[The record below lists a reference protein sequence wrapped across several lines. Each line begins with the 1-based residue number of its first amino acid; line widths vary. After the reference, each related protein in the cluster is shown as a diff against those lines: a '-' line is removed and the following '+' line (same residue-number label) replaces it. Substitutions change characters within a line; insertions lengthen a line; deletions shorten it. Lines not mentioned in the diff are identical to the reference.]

1 MSSKVNMDMLVRSI
15 KKNSTDYLLLLPLVV
30 FILFDVEVPRF
41 LADMVDTTFGQI
53 VTIGLALVLFSYN
66 AVIGVVA
73 LIAAYTL
80 IQRSQKRT
88 GTAQIQQYL
97 PSETHKDRHFNA
109 MNQFPVTLEEEIVNK
124 MVPLVNE
131 NPSVP
136 PEYKP
141 ITSNTYGASML

>member
-1 MSSKVNMDMLVRSI
+1 MSSKVNMDTFMRSM
-15 KKNSTDYLLLLPLVV
+15 KKNTTDYLLLLPLVI
-30 FILFDVEVPRF
+30 FILFEVEVPRF

-53 VTIGLALVLFSYN
+53 LTLGIAIVLFFYN
-66 AVIGVVA
+66 PVVGVVA
-73 LIAAYTL
+73 LIGAYTL

-109 MNQFPVTLEEEIVNK
+109 MNQFPLTLEEEIVNK

-131 NPSVP
+131 TPSIP